1 MQAYIYDKRSQTWER
16 IQDLPKS
23 HMTQL
28 CGVVSEAGI
37 PKYVLLSQGM
47 YYDLESGT
55 WTTDEGER
63 EIHTTKSITAP
74 SSNIFL
80 AEYKN
85 PNVHG
90 GMLGWGHTNFGLT
103 VPFGDTFLDVS
114 DPNGEVYKFNPNGQA
129 GSKWILMPE
138 KGRQVYYAYGW
149 VRQDGYKLYK

>member
-63 EIHTTKSITAP
+63 EIHTTNPEQRPLLIFFSQSIKTQMSMGACWDGGILTSALQYPLATP
-74 SSNIFL
+74 S
-80 AEYKN
+80 
-85 PNVHG
+85 
-90 GMLGWGHTNFGLT
+90 WT
-103 VPFGDTFLDVS
+103 
-114 DPNGEVYKFNPNGQA
+114 
-129 GSKWILMPE
+129 
-138 KGRQVYYAYGW
+138 
-149 VRQDGYKLYK
+149 